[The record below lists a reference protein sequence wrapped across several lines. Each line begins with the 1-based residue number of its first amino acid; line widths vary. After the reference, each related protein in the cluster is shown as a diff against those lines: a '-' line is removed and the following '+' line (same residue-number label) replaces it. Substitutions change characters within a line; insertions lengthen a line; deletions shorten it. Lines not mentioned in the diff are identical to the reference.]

1 MNCSLSEICVYNG
14 KVLLIVD
21 KMSQHGIQA
30 GEIVGVQHWCTLLYS
45 REMIVGNGEVFTL
58 LLVKLHLYTR
68 RRAAWQAVVTYSL
81 RVPNRWIQHTMER
94 AFPESD
100 GGLS

>member
-1 MNCSLSEICVYNG
+1 MYNG

-21 KMSQHGIQA
+21 KMSQHGNPIGIQA
-30 GEIVGVQHWCTLLYS
+30 GEIVGVQHWGTLLHS
-45 REMIVGNGEVFTL
+45 REMIVGSGEVFTL